1 MQNPPPETDRLNS
14 AETARR
20 WTSPSAGF
28 VRGLLTILVFAI
40 LFFSLQRLTFLL
52 RFSPYERT
60 TLWIPGALTFTA
72 LLILPYRSWWQIL
85 IGLCLGAGAAYFR
98 DKQIPAPIALL
109 SAPLHFTIVA
119 VGVYS
124 LRALQAQAPF
134 ASVGS
139 LVRFVLIAGLLVPL
153 VTSVPG
159 DLVRWM
165 QGAQDVIP
173 VAIRSFLCVALGVT
187 IGTPA
192 FTLVCLQWQS
202 GWSTATWPRVLE
214 VVLLGVSLTTVNWL
228 VFAQS
233 SDLNSLPALVYA
245 PVPFLIWAAL
255 RFELLGVA
263 WALLSLAYISTWNAI
278 NGRGPFIMGTQD
290 MHVLELQLF
299 LLAVAWPMMFL
310 AVGVTERRQAY
321 GQLLDEIHERRRTEE
336 RFRRVVELT
345 PTAILMVGEGQR
357 ILLANRQ
364 AESCFGYCGQG
375 LLARSFA
382 DLFVEPKLV
391 TDSDLSRATRTT
403 TVSLP
408 ADPLLPVSDKSIATA
423 SDLTSTERM
432 GMRRDGS
439 SFPAETLCSSIELA
453 GRQVTLV
460 VVVDLTERRQAEQ
473 VRRDLVHVSRLAM
486 LGEFTTGIAHEINQ
500 PLGAILSNAE
510 AAEMLLDHP
519 QPPLDEVRRIL
530 ADIRNDDLRASHV
543 IQRLRALLRRGEI
556 QRVPVRL
563 EIVVTEVNAIL
574 KSEAER
580 RGIQVRIS
588 LPAESLTVE
597 GDPVHL
603 QQVLI
608 NLLVNGMEAM
618 STTTAQQRLEIR
630 LYRQGDQGVLSVSD
644 SGVGLSAELVE
655 RLFERFFSTK
665 KNGMGMGLAIS
676 RSLIEEHGGRIWVES
691 QLGQGTTFFV
701 SLPLITGDEPMQPVT
716 TGPPS
721 PTNNR

>member
-14 AETARR
+14 AEPASR
-20 WTSPSAGF
+20 WASL
-28 VRGLLTILVFAI
+28 VRGLLTILIFAI
-40 LFFSLQRLTFLL
+40 LFFLLQRLTFLL

-72 LLILPYRSWWQIL
+72 LFILPYRSWWQIL
-85 IGLCLGAGAAYFR
+85 VGLCLGAGAAYFG
-98 DKQIPAPIALL
+98 DKQIPAPIALF

-119 VGVYS
+119 VGVFS

-139 LVRFVLIAGLLVPL
+139 LVRFVLIAGILVPL
-153 VTSVPG
+153 MTSVPG

-165 QGAQDVIP
+165 QGAQDAIP
-173 VAIRSFLCVALGVT
+173 VGIRSFLCVALGVT

-202 GWSTATWPRVLE
+202 GWSSATWPQVLE
-214 VVLLGVSLTTVNWL
+214 FVLLGVSLTTVNWL

-233 SDLNSLPALVYA
+233 PDLNSLPALVYA

-310 AVGVTERRQAY
+310 AVGVTERRQAFA
-321 GQLLDEIHERRRTEE
+321 QLLGEIDERRRTEE

-345 PTAILMVGEGQR
+345 PTAILMVGEDQR
-357 ILLANRQ
+357 VLLANRQ
-364 AESCFGYCGQG
+364 AETYFGYSTEELQ
-375 LLARSFA
+375 ARGFA
-382 DLFVEPKLV
+382 DLFPAPGESSVAGGTLRVAPAL
-391 TDSDLSRATRTT
+391 ATAPT
-403 TVSLP
+403 
-408 ADPLLPVSDKSIATA
+408 ADPSLLTPRQTNVAASEHSSLERIA
-423 SDLTSTERM
+423 R
-432 GMRRDGS
+432 RRDGTT
-439 SFPAETLCSSIELA
+439 FPAEILCSALELA
-453 GRQVTLV
+453 GRQVTVV

-473 VRRDLVHVSRLAM
+473 IRRDLVHASRLAM

-510 AAEMLLDHP
+510 AAEMLLE
-519 QPPLDEVRRIL
+519 QTPPPMDEVRRIL
-530 ADIRNDDLRASHV
+530 VDIRNDDLRASHV
-543 IQRLRALLRRGEI
+543 IQRLRALVRRGEI
-556 QRVPVRL
+556 ERVPVPL
-563 EIVVTEVNAIL
+563 ESIITEVTAIL
-574 KSEAER
+574 DSEAKR
-580 RGIQVRIS
+580 RGLQVRTR
-588 LPAESLTVE
+588 LPAEPLTVL
-597 GDPVHL
+597 GDPIHL

-608 NLLVNGMEAM
+608 NLMINGMDAM
-618 STTTAQQRLEIR
+618 SPPPTNSHLEIR
-630 LYRQGDQGVLSVSD
+630 LQREGDRGLLAVQD
-644 SGVGLSAELVE
+644 AGVGLPAELIP

-665 KNGMGMGLAIS
+665 PNGMGMGLAIS
-676 RSLIEEHGGRIWVES
+676 RSLIEEHGGSIWVES
-691 QLGQGTTFFV
+691 QVGRGTTFFV
-701 SLPLITGDEPMQPVT
+701 SLPLV
-716 TGPPS
+716 PPAHRS
-721 PTNNR
+721 LPALGSNA

>member
-14 AETARR
+14 AEPASR
-20 WTSPSAGF
+20 WASL
-28 VRGLLTILVFAI
+28 VRGLLTILIFAI
-40 LFFSLQRLTFLL
+40 LFFLLQRLTFLL

-72 LLILPYRSWWQIL
+72 LFILPYRSWWQIL
-85 IGLCLGAGAAYFR
+85 VGLCLGAGAAYFG

-119 VGVYS
+119 IGVFS

-139 LVRFVLIAGLLVPL
+139 LVRFVLIAGILVPL
-153 VTSVPG
+153 MTSVPG
-159 DLVRWM
+159 DLVSWM

-233 SDLNSLPALVYA
+233 PDLNSLPALVYA

-310 AVGVTERRQAY
+310 AVGVTERRQAFA
-321 GQLLDEIHERRRTEE
+321 QLLGEIDERRRTEE

-345 PTAILMVGEGQR
+345 PTAILMVGEDQR
-357 ILLANRQ
+357 VLLANRQ
-364 AESCFGYCGQG
+364 AETYFGYSTEELQTRG
-375 LLARSFA
+375 FA
-382 DLFVEPKLV
+382 DLFPAPGESSVAGGTLRVAP
-391 TDSDLSRATRTT
+391 A
-403 TVSLP
+403 LP
-408 ADPLLPVSDKSIATA
+408 TAPTADPSLLTPPQTNVAA
-423 SDLTSTERM
+423 SEHSSLERI
-432 GMRRDGS
+432 GRRRDGTT
-439 SFPAETLCSSIELA
+439 FPAEILCSALELA
-453 GRQVTLV
+453 GRQVTVV

-473 VRRDLVHVSRLAM
+473 IRRDFVHASRLAM

-510 AAEMLLDHP
+510 AAEMLLE
-519 QPPLDEVRRIL
+519 QTPPPMDEVRRIL
-530 ADIRNDDLRASHV
+530 VDIRNDDLRASHV
-543 IQRLRALLRRGEI
+543 IQRLRALVRRGEI
-556 QRVPVRL
+556 ERVPVPL
-563 EIVVTEVNAIL
+563 ESIITEVTAIL
-574 KSEAER
+574 DSETKR
-580 RGIQVRIS
+580 RGLQVRTR
-588 LPAESLTVE
+588 LPAEPLTVL
-597 GDPVHL
+597 GDPIHL

-608 NLLVNGMEAM
+608 NLMINGMDAM
-618 STTTAQQRLEIR
+618 SSPPTNSQLEIR
-630 LYRQGDQGVLSVSD
+630 LQREGDRGLLAVQD
-644 SGVGLSAELVE
+644 SGVGLPAELIP

-665 KNGMGMGLAIS
+665 PNGMGMGLAIS
-676 RSLIEEHGGRIWVES
+676 RSLIEEHGGSIWVES
-691 QLGQGTTFFV
+691 QVGRGTTFFV
-701 SLPLITGDEPMQPVT
+701 SLPLV
-716 TGPPS
+716 PS
-721 PTNNR
+721 ADSSLPALGSNA